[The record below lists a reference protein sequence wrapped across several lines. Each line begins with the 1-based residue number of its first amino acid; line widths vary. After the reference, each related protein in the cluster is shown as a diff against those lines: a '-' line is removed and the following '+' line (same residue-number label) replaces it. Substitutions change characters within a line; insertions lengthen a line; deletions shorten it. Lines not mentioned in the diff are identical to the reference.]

1 MVQVTSNTSETE
13 TLLQELVQ
21 AVEELTLEIRELRN
35 RGRNQEEEQEAQ
47 RPLRV
52 GDRVR
57 ITSCQL
63 FGTEGII
70 HSFTTLRVRVRVEGR
85 RQLVL
90 RAQGNLERV
99 IPVNQAQ

>member
-35 RGRNQEEEQEAQ
+35 RDRNQEEEQEAQ
-47 RPLRV
+47 RPLCV

-57 ITSCQL
+57 IISRQL
-63 FGTEGII
+63 FGTKGII
-70 HSFTTLRVRVRVEGR
+70 HSFTTLCVRVRVEGR

-90 RAQGNLERV
+90 CAQSNLERV
-99 IPVNQAQ
+99 ISINQAQ

>member
-35 RGRNQEEEQEAQ
+35 RDRNQEEEQEAQ
-47 RPLRV
+47 RPLCV
-52 GDRVR
+52 GDRVCIISR
-57 ITSCQL
+57 QL
-63 FGTEGII
+63 FGTKGTI
-70 HSFTTLRVRVRVEGR
+70 HSFTALRVKVRVEGR

-90 RAQGNLERV
+90 CSQGNLERV
-99 IPVNQAQ
+99 NPVNQAQ

>member
-1 MVQVTSNTSETE
+1 MAQVTSNSSETE

-35 RGRNQEEEQEAQ
+35 RDRNQEEEQEAQ
-47 RPLRV
+47 RPLCV
-52 GDRVR
+52 GDRVH
-57 ITSCQL
+57 IISCQL
-63 FGTEGII
+63 FGTEGVI
-70 HSFTTLRVRVRVEGR
+70 HSFTALRVRVRVEGR

-90 RAQGNLERV
+90 RSQTNLERV